1 MAMVEMEDCRCD
13 HPGDLSSLCWFGVR
27 DGGLGSARAVSAA
40 DSLLARVPR
49 LPRRPAADAIRTGCG
64 RSRLRGGLA
73 EPCPAAAR
81 RAGRTGFGPGLWR
94 TLNVENSRT
103 EHR

>member
-27 DGGLGSARAVSAA
+27 DGGLGSARAVPAA
-40 DSLLARVPR
+40 GPLLARVPG

-64 RSRLRGGLA
+64 RCRIRGGLA

-81 RAGRTGFGPGLWR
+81 RHRQEP
-94 TLNVENSRT
+94 
-103 EHR
+103 EHVRLRRARLLPAAHPRE